1 MQIILR
7 EDIPSLGKAGEVV
20 KVSEGYGRNFLL
32 PRKKAM
38 IATEGNLKRL
48 EQDKQIIE
56 AKRAIEREV
65 GSPVRHFAYCN
76 GWYSD
81 EVIRTLKLHGF
92 RSGVTTEDVPNRI
105 GGDPFSLKRKVLW
118 ENFSIGMLGDYST
131 ALTGCQLDDCFGL
144 LGMSQPV
151 PGRRAH
157 LSATQAAN
165 RLLLWS
171 RRPREELT

>member
-56 AKRAIEREV
+56 AKREKAKAAAEAEAQRIAALPITLEKQAGEEDKIFGSVSTRDIAAALEAHQIKIDRRLIRIKEPIRAV
-65 GSPVRHFAYCN
+65 GEHTVELHLHHDVVVPLK
-76 GWYSD
+76 
-81 EVIRTLKLHGF
+81 VIVVK
-92 RSGVTTEDVPNRI
+92 
-105 GGDPFSLKRKVLW
+105 K
-118 ENFSIGMLGDYST
+118 
-131 ALTGCQLDDCFGL
+131 
-144 LGMSQPV
+144 
-151 PGRRAH
+151 
-157 LSATQAAN
+157 
-165 RLLLWS
+165 
-171 RRPREELT
+171 